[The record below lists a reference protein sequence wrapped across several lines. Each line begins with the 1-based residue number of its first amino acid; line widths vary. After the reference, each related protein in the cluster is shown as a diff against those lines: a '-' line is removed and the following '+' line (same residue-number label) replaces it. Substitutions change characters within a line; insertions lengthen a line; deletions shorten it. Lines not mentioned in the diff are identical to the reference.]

1 MTRTPLDSFAS
12 LDDMTSDRAQ
22 AYGRVMDTI
31 GDFDGTKLHADEVQ
45 LVREAADALLFC
57 EDLEADKGAADA
69 LDAFH
74 QLTDQL
80 LENGRITSE
89 RVGLLTA
96 DVEACGPLAA
106 V

>member
-1 MTRTPLDSFAS
+1 MSASDSKWIAS
-12 LDDMTSDRAQ
+12 LGCMTSDRAQ

-45 LVREAADALLFC
+45 VVRDAADALLFC
-57 EDLEADKGAADA
+57 EDLEADHAAMEA
-69 LDAFH
+69 LDRFH
-74 QLTDQL
+74 ALTDLL
-80 LENGRITSE
+80 LENGRVTSE
-89 RVGLLTA
+89 RVGKLTA

>member
-1 MTRTPLDSFAS
+1 
-12 LDDMTSDRAQ
+12 MTSDRAQ
-22 AYGRVMDTI
+22 AYSRVMETI
-31 GDFDGTKLHADEVQ
+31 ADFEGTKLHADEAQV
-45 LVREAADALLFC
+45 VREAADALLFC
-57 EDLEADKGAADA
+57 EDLEADPAAMEA

-74 QLTDQL
+74 GLTDQL

-89 RVGLLTA
+89 RVGQLTA